1 MSVQQ
6 FGVLLVS
13 GRLTHQENYAL
24 NLRADPR
31 CIVVGLSDETEIS
44 SERAQLNR
52 QFAEDMGIPY

>member
-24 NLRADPR
+24 NLRADP
-31 CIVVGLSDETEIS
+31 
-44 SERAQLNR
+44 A
-52 QFAEDMGIPY
+52 A